1 MSKRVLGLVLALVM
15 VLTMLPFGAAAAEAK
30 TYPATRIGLCEM
42 LYDLFDGSVTEEVP
56 LPFVDLDGLSEHQLD
71 AVIWA
76 LANHITSAPGETHFV
91 PNMYVTNGIIVTWI
105 YRAAGQPEVSTPDV
119 PPYYFYDRP
128 ERWCREHN
136 LLEIN
141 GADESLY
148 FDHAGIP
155 DSLAFQKGEDIY
167 HSKIIINM
175 PMPHVTHI
183 WDDGV
188 VTRAPTCSSVGEMTY
203 TCTICGKTRTEK
215 LQVTSPEWDESTLDK
230 STPATGTAPGYAF
243 YHCKICGQE
252 TILVRTPAL
261 GDDALAQDFTDVA
274 ADQFY
279 TEPVD
284 WAVRRGVTNGTDKG
298 VFTPDGTCTRA
309 QVVTF
314 LWRAY
319 GCPEPETDEIPFV
332 DVEKDAYYTDAVL
345 WANENGIT
353 NGTDKTHFSPERPC
367 TRAHVVTFLWRAE
380 HELQGAGFGTFE
392 DVRSLNEYYYHAV
405 YWAHNC
411 GITNGTDATHFS
423 PDAPCTRGQIVTFIY
438 RTFSEPVTF
447 IFYEG

>member
-261 GDDALAQDFTDVA
+261 GDNALAQDFTDVA

-392 DVRSLNEYYYHAV
+392 DVRSLSEYYYHAV

>member
-392 DVRSLNEYYYHAV
+392 DVRSLSEYYYHAV

>member
-1 MSKRVLGLVLALVM
+1 MSKRILGLLLALVM
-15 VLTMLPFGAAAAEAK
+15 VLTMLPFGAAAAEEK
-30 TYPATRIGLCEM
+30 SYPATHIGMLEM
-42 LYDLFDGSVTEEVP
+42 AYDLFDGSVSEEVQ

-71 AVIWA
+71 VVRWAFSNNISIGVDPVHFAPNKAV
-76 LANHITSAPGETHFV
+76 
-91 PNMYVTNGIIVTWI
+91 YNGNVVAVL
-105 YRAAGQPEVSTPDV
+105 YRAAGSPDV
-119 PPYYFYDRP
+119 TTTDIPYSDVYSTDYFVKGAL
-128 ERWCREHN
+128 WCAEHN
-136 LLEIN
+136 LIELE
-141 GADESLY
+141 GAE
-148 FDHAGIP
+148 AGQLLP
-155 DSLAFQKGEDIY
+155 TSVACSFTVQKGEDID
-167 HSKIIINM
+167 HSKITIDMN
-175 PMPHVTHI
+175 HS

-188 VTRAPTCSSVGEMTY
+188 VTKAPTCSSVGELTY
-203 TCTICGKTRTEK
+203 TCTICGQTRTEK
-215 LQVTSPEWDESTLDK
+215 LQVTSPEWDESTLDR
-230 STPATGTAPGYAF
+230 STPATGTEPGYAL
-243 YHCKICGQE
+243 YHCKNCGQE

-261 GDDALAQDFTDVA
+261 GDDTLAQEFTDVA

-298 VFTPDGTCTRA
+298 IFTPDGTCTRA

-332 DVEKDAYYTDAVL
+332 DVEPDAYYTDAVL

-353 NGTDKTHFSPERPC
+353 NGTDKTHFSPDSPC

-380 HELQGAGFGTFE
+380 YEGQGAGFGTFE
-392 DVRSLNEYYYHAV
+392 DVDSPSEYYFTAV
-405 YWAHNC
+405 YWANLH

-423 PDAPCTRGQIVTFIY
+423 PDKPCTRGQIVTFIY
-438 RTFSEPVTF
+438 RAFSEPVTF

>member
-1 MSKRVLGLVLALVM
+1 MSKRVLGLVLAVVM
-15 VLTMLPFGAAAAEAK
+15 VLTMLPFGTAAAEAK

-42 LYDLFDGSVTEEVP
+42 LYDLFDGSVSEQVP

-76 LANHITSAPGETHFV
+76 LTNHITSAPGETHFV
-91 PNMYVTNGIIVTWI
+91 PNAYVRNENIVTWI

-141 GADESLY
+141 GANESLY

-261 GDDALAQDFTDVA
+261 GDNALAQDFTDVA

-353 NGTDKTHFSPERPC
+353 NGTDATHFSPDMPC

-423 PDAPCTRGQIVTFIY
+423 PDAPCPRGQIVTFIY